1 MTFLYLLPAIG
12 WGFMP
17 IIAKLTNAK
26 PINQLL
32 GTTTIA
38 LLMGM
43 FFTIIVQPS
52 YNWHGFAASFFF
64 RLFLVVWTILAVP
77 LFSIFASI

>member
-1 MTFLYLLPAIG
+1 MAIIFLLPALG

-38 LLMGM
+38 LLMG
-43 FFTIIVQPS
+43 TLLP
-52 YNWHGFAASFFF
+52 
-64 RLFLVVWTILAVP
+64 
-77 LFSIFASI
+77 